1 MGATPTPWQ
10 IEIDDQSGIGRTH
23 SVYICDH
30 RGWPDGQLARIN
42 VQDGLGERDANA
54 LLIVTAVN
62 NHAALKDAITTAAE
76 WFEEYAAEHNRKAQD
91 APPGFERDSREVKAK
106 TNANRAKFLRLT
118 LSAASAS
125 ETGKEG

>member
-1 MGATPTPWQ
+1 MGATPTPW
-10 IEIDDQSGIGRTH
+10 EVERVLDPGDLSRPWIGRIEE
-23 SVYICDH
+23 S
-30 RGWPDGQLARIN
+30 RFAALACGDTR
-42 VQDGLGERDANA
+42 EEAFANA
-54 LLIVTAVN
+54 HLIVTAVN

>member
-1 MGATPTPWQ
+1 MGATPTPWSSKRCPCGANDCNTLQ
-10 IEIDDQSGIGRTH
+10 
-23 SVYICDH
+23 
-30 RGWPDGQLARIN
+30 
-42 VQDGLGERDANA
+42 DANGTKVA
-54 LLIVTAVN
+54 EAVSDDGIDLIVTAVN